1 MTEELTQE
9 TKVCFFVK
17 TASHVGLQI
26 LAARG
31 SFPTG
36 RIGPNYFFGSLKTQS
51 EKYTRSHLL
60 HLAHA

>member
-26 LAARG
+26 LGARG
-31 SFPTG
+31 SFPTA
-36 RIGPNYFFGSLKTQS
+36 GPNYFFGSLKTQS